1 MLQTCELIQDVNGES
16 DSRYILRLVDQALER
31 GDEDAATH
39 LISLLYDFYDRTLAP
54 ETLPLNL
61 RTMEF
66 A

>member
-1 MLQTCELIQDVNGES
+1 MLQTCELIQDIDEGS
-16 DSRYILRLVDQALER
+16 GRRQILRLVDQALER
-31 GDEDAATH
+31 GDEGAATH

-61 RTMEF
+61 RAMEL